1 MKISC
6 LRDFQALG
14 QNQSLLRNRLC
25 PGGQQKHRLMRTIFK
40 PFPCKTVSYFCAP
53 ENTPNNLKIRLLC
66 HLNHPNHNLF
76 MKHLFSL
83 LFALVFLFSCGKSDK
98 NAGAPGAAGPGKS
111 PLTVSAVEGFVVK
124 TSVLTERVTASGN
137 LLPAEETE
145 LHPEAS
151 GRVVRLNLPEGRFVK
166 KGELLLK
173 IFDED
178 LRTQLRKLETQIKQS
193 EITEQRLAELL
204 KVKGVSQQ
212 EYDLAV
218 LQTQTFRADLE
229 LLQVNLSKTELRAPY
244 DGLLGLRRIS
254 PGAYVTPA
262 TAITTLRSAAALK
275 LDFSVPEKYSQQ
287 IKIGQQLEFSVEGNS
302 AVHLAKVQATEQR
315 IAEGSRDL
323 LVRAT
328 VANSKG
334 LLPGAFAEVSLALGN
349 KPEALLIPSE
359 AIIPQAREKKVI
371 LSKNGLATF
380 VTVKTGV
387 RQAGLVE
394 VTEGISAGDTICTTG
409 MLFLRPNAPVKFS
422 KVE

>member
-1 MKISC
+1 
-6 LRDFQALG
+6 
-14 QNQSLLRNRLC
+14 
-25 PGGQQKHRLMRTIFK
+25 
-40 PFPCKTVSYFCAP
+40 
-53 ENTPNNLKIRLLC
+53 
-66 HLNHPNHNLF
+66 
-76 MKHLFSL
+76 MKHLFL
-83 LFALVFLFSCGKSDK
+83 PLFALVFLFSCGKSDK
-98 NAGAPGAAGPGKS
+98 NAAAPGAAGPGKS
-111 PLTVSAVEGFVVK
+111 SLSVSAVEGFVVK

-137 LLPAEETE
+137 LLPTEETE

-178 LRTQLRKLETQIKQS
+178 LKTQLRKLETQIKQS

-229 LLQVNLSKTELRAPY
+229 LLRVNISKTELRAPY

-302 AVHLAKVQATEQR
+302 TVHRATVQATEQR

-394 VTEGISAGDTICTTG
+394 VTEGISVGDTICTTG
-409 MLFLRPNAPVKFS
+409 MLFLRPNAPLTFS